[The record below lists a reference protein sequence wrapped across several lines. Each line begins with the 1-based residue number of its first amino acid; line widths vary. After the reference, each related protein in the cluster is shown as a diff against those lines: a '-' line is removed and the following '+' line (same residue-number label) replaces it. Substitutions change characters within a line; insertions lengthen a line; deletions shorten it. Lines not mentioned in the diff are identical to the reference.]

1 MYEVI
6 LYYNFTPVED
16 PETFCKK
23 HKKWLKKSGLKGR
36 VYISKEGIN
45 GTLGGT
51 PEQIQN
57 YRNYLW
63 GIDGFE
69 NSEFKTDEHD
79 AIPFAKLVCKVRDEI
94 VAIYEEGLDPKEG
107 GRYLPPSEWKK
118 MMESGEDYV
127 MIDVRNNYESKVGH
141 FEGAITPNVEN
152 FYDFPKWLEE
162 AEEIALRLRAGSL
175 DNRKPGEECRTEP

>member
-94 VAIYEEGLDPKEG
+94 VAIYDNYGYETEVLAASIRHPMHVVQAAQLGADVATMPLSVIEQLLKHPLTDIGLDKF
-107 GRYLPPSEWKK
+107 LADWDKLQASLKK
-118 MMESGEDYV
+118 
-127 MIDVRNNYESKVGH
+127 
-141 FEGAITPNVEN
+141 
-152 FYDFPKWLEE
+152 
-162 AEEIALRLRAGSL
+162 
-175 DNRKPGEECRTEP
+175 